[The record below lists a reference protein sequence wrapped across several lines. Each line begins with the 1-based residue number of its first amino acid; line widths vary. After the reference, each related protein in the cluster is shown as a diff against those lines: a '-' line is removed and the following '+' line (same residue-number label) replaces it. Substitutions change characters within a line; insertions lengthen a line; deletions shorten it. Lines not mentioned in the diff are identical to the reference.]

1 MKDQAS
7 KQAEE
12 ETLVTELKDTK
23 EKDDEKAE
31 EEEENEEEELQERQA
46 DIVEEAKDG
55 KERQMIGQ
63 ENSDHQYSSGD
74 YKHQAKESLEDQSKM
89 EGREEEEEEGEE
101 EEEAEEDEEEEESH
115 LYKTTVCRWS
125 HDNCLVID

>member
-31 EEEENEEEELQERQA
+31 EEEENDAEEQQERQA
-46 DIVEEAKDG
+46 DIVEEKEV
-55 KERQMIGQ
+55 ERQMIGQ

-101 EEEAEEDEEEEESH
+101 EAMVVKERQKEEKGNLSEVKLFIS
-115 LYKTTVCRWS
+115 
-125 HDNCLVID
+125 N